1 MVKAIEPNDLIKAF
15 LKGINV
21 EDPLEYIRAICSAT
35 TGNYPIYFLLQQAN
49 ASINDA
55 IKMVDDTTAVSY
67 THLDVYKRQASISFN
82 GCLARA
88 SASILHSGIFLLQWC
103 SSMPAAFVC
112 RGVTGNT
119 LADLKQMFSNS
130 NMEFDESQSFMG
142 GSTWISCDCARV
154 PAPDRGLN
162 PVL

>member
-1 MVKAIEPNDLIKAF
+1 MD
-15 LKGINV
+15 V
-21 EDPLEYIRAICSAT
+21 EEDVEEEAEVTDVSA
-35 TGNYPIYFLLQQAN
+35 
-49 ASINDA
+49 S
-55 IKMVDDTTAVSY
+55 M
-67 THLDVYKRQASISFN
+67 ASISFN

-130 NMEFDESQSFMG
+130 NMKFDESQSFMG